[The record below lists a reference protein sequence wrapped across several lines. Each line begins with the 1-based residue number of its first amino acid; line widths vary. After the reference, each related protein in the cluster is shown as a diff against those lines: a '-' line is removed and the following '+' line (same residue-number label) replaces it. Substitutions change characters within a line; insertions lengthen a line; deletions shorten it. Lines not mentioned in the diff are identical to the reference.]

1 MEVTFKVNKK
11 QYTMNIEPK
20 ESLLSILRERLDL
33 TGVKNGCDQG
43 HCGACTV
50 VMNGKAV
57 KSCLIRGKKIDGAD
71 ILTVEGLSAG
81 GNLHPIQEAFIEA
94 TAVQCGF
101 CTPGYIMELYALFNN
116 NPNASLE
123 EIKSALEGHLC
134 RCTGYKPIFEAAL
147 LAQKKIQNSQ

>member
-1 MEVTFKVNKK
+1 MQVTFKVNGK
-11 QYTMNIEPK
+11 QYSMDIDSK
-20 ESLLSILRERLDL
+20 ESLLSILRNRLEL

-57 KSCLIRGKKIDGAD
+57 QSCLIRGKKIDGAD
-71 ILTVEGLSAG
+71 ILTVEGLTTG
-81 GNLHPIQEAFIEA
+81 DKLHPIQEAFIEA

-101 CTPGYIMELYALFNN
+101 CTSGYIMELYALFNKSSK
-116 NPNASLE
+116 ASLE

-134 RCTGYKPIFEAAL
+134 RCTGYKPILEAAL